1 MCFPIQKTKGVK
13 RTLEVKTINLIWMM
27 MKEEFE
33 ESEQHTIEEQ
43 PMPSTCLQS
52 KEFVVGEEKE
62 LTGYQSES
70 MQGECSAA

>member
-1 MCFPIQKTKGVK
+1 
-13 RTLEVKTINLIWMM
+13 MM